1 MNLLKV
7 CSIVLVL
14 SVSKV
19 VLIRV
24 SLFVRLG
31 QAVYQV
37 VGRLISDVGQKP
49 VHQWPVSLQLKLN
62 GLSACK
68 NNNKIVLPRHTCKTH
83 MLIYTEGRGLSW
95 GNSHLG
101 GRTSGCN
108 SACWCR
114 RTRVPWRCHTGRA
127 CRRGGPPQ
135 GSSGGQRQGDGH
147 EAAGCDGANV
157 GERLQPPPPLREE
170 PSMGC
175 CTDCRAVEKK

>member
-14 SVSKV
+14 CVSKV

-68 NNNKIVLPRHTCKTH
+68 NSKNIV
-83 MLIYTEGRGLSW
+83 
-95 GNSHLG
+95 
-101 GRTSGCN
+101 
-108 SACWCR
+108 
-114 RTRVPWRCHTGRA
+114 
-127 CRRGGPPQ
+127 
-135 GSSGGQRQGDGH
+135 
-147 EAAGCDGANV
+147 
-157 GERLQPPPPLREE
+157 
-170 PSMGC
+170 
-175 CTDCRAVEKK
+175 

>member
-49 VHQWPVSLQLKLN
+49 VHQWPVSL
-62 GLSACK
+62 
-68 NNNKIVLPRHTCKTH
+68 
-83 MLIYTEGRGLSW
+83 
-95 GNSHLG
+95 
-101 GRTSGCN
+101 
-108 SACWCR
+108 
-114 RTRVPWRCHTGRA
+114 
-127 CRRGGPPQ
+127 
-135 GSSGGQRQGDGH
+135 
-147 EAAGCDGANV
+147 
-157 GERLQPPPPLREE
+157 
-170 PSMGC
+170 
-175 CTDCRAVEKK
+175 